1 MRIIKYSKG
10 TSTSINGNNNNTSSD
25 TTISSSVGLDR
36 TIWGQY
42 DDGDDIDGSM
52 VVNGNITIKVIE
64 PPTYDEEEDDADG
77 EDEEEE
83 TGGGNLNVEGS
94 TIVNENLEVKKK
106 ITANE
111 AEIKNCYVTETPY
124 INYPKENGKK
134 TDIRDLFKDHETKI
148 TSNTNEINNLKTRVT
163 NAENTIKNHSTLIS
177 NNTTAI
183 NNNTTEINKL
193 KNALNDA
200 NDNINSMSDLM
211 PIGSIIMYNGTS
223 STIPNGWAICDGS
236 NGTPNLID
244 RFVRG
249 GNYAGITG
257 GSDSFTLGVSNLPP
271 HTHKVAKAWY
281 GQSDNA
287 NDRQCLRWESSLTGD
302 ALANQ
307 AVTES
312 TGSGLAVY
320 HLPPYYTLIY
330 IMKIA

>member
-10 TSTSINGNNNNTSSD
+10 TSTSINGNNNNNNTSSD

-36 TIWGQY
+36 TIWGQQ
-42 DDGDDIDGSM
+42 DNGDDIDGSM

-64 PPTYDEEEDDADG
+64 PPTYDDEEDDADG

-94 TIVNENLEVKKK
+94 TIINENLEVKKK

-148 TSNTNEINNLKTRVT
+148 TS
-163 NAENTIKNHSTLIS
+163 
-177 NNTTAI
+177 NTTAI

-223 STIPNGWAICDGS
+223 STIPNGWAICDGT

-271 HTHKVAKAWY
+271 HTHKIAKTFY
-281 GQSDNA
+281 GKSDNA
-287 NDRQCLRWESSLTGD
+287 NDRQCLEWTDSLTGD
-302 ALANQ
+302 NLKKQ
-307 AVTES
+307 SYTES